1 MYDADEKGTWPDM
14 AISTEIEIK
23 APFYDVDSMGVVYHG
38 NYVKYLEDARCALL
52 EKIGY
57 DYTAMLESG
66 YAWPVV
72 GINIKYISPI
82 SFKQV
87 VKVCVALIEYEHCI
101 KMKYTLSDAKTGKKI
116 AKAETTQMAINMDT
130 MEALYFSPQILL
142 DKVREHL
149 ENA

>member
-1 MYDADEKGTWPDM
+1 M

-23 APFYDVDSMGVVYHG
+23 APFYDVDSMRIVFHG

-57 DYTAMLESG
+57 DYEAMEESG

-72 GINIKYISPI
+72 GISIKYINPI
-82 SFKQV
+82 RFKQV
-87 VKVCVALIEYEHCI
+87 VKICVTLVEYENCI
-101 KMKYTLSDAKTGKKI
+101 KMKYILTDAKTGKKI
-116 AKAETTQMAINMDT
+116 AKAETTQMAINIAT

-142 DKVREHL
+142 DAVRRYL